1 MSTEAAVVPAFPPGT
16 LMNLPIG
23 SVSWG
28 RGSLSSV
35 GGILRELGAS
45 RTALFTTPFHAA
57 DPALTASLRTAIPTI
72 EVVHRRFAPHAPE
85 ADIAAAAA
93 VLVDNDVD
101 SVVSLGGG
109 SVIDA
114 AKAALGRFIDGGRP
128 RPRHVVVPTTLSG
141 SELSHTY
148 GITESHGESTFKR
161 SHARVDVA
169 ADAVV
174 YDEGVAE
181 STPGD
186 LWLASGVKAVDH
198 AIEGLLG
205 TEALPLVDSL
215 AFSGIRRMVESLSS
229 HPNARGAA
237 QIAAWECYSHP
248 QAMSYG
254 LSHRLG
260 HMLGGTFGVPHSVT
274 SAITLPAV
282 LMRMTDL
289 QPRTMAA
296 IAQALDVNEATPTR
310 RVGSTCEPGRA
321 SVLLRSWCE
330 SLGLPT
336 RLRDVDFAKGNLD
349 SLADLTAEA
358 YPAETAVLGN
368 DAGRRLRDL
377 VRSMW

>member
-1 MSTEAAVVPAFPPGT
+1 MSTRTAVVPGFPPGSLT
-16 LMNLPIG
+16 NLPIG

-28 RGSLSSV
+28 RGSLASV
-35 GGILRELGAS
+35 GGMLGDLGAS
-45 RTALFTTPFHAA
+45 RTALFTTSSHAA
-57 DPALTASLRTAIPTI
+57 DPTTMASLRSAVPTI
-72 EVVHRRFAPHAPE
+72 EVVHSNFAPHAPE

-93 VLVDNDVD
+93 VLVDHDVD

-114 AKAALGRFIDGGRP
+114 AKAALGRVIDAGRA

-141 SELSHTY
+141 SELSHTF
-148 GITESHGESTFKR
+148 GITESHGDSTFKR

-174 YDEGVAE
+174 YDERVAE

-229 HPNARGAA
+229 DANARGSA

-260 HMLGGTFGVPHSVT
+260 HILGGTFGVPHSVT
-274 SAITLPAV
+274 SAITLSAV
-282 LMRMTDL
+282 LVRMTDV
-289 QPRTMAA
+289 QPRIVAA

-310 RVGSTCEPGRA
+310 RVGSTYDPERA
-321 SVLLRSWCE
+321 SVLLGSWCE

-336 RLRDVDFAKGNLD
+336 RLRDVDFARGDLD
-349 SLADLTAEA
+349 ALADLTAEA
-358 YPAETAVLGN
+358 YPAETAVLG
-368 DAGRRLRDL
+368 DEPGRRLRDL

>member
-1 MSTEAAVVPAFPPGT
+1 
-16 LMNLPIG
+16 MNLPIG

-35 GGILRELGAS
+35 GEVLRDLGAS

-57 DPALTASLRTAIPTI
+57 DPALTTSLRNAIPTI
-72 EVVHRRFAPHAPE
+72 AVIHSNFAPHAPE
-85 ADIAAAAA
+85 GDIAAAAA

-114 AKAALGRFIDGGRP
+114 AKAALGRVIDAGRA

-141 SELSHTY
+141 SELSHTF

-161 SHARVDVA
+161 SHARMDVA

-215 AFSGIRRMVESLSS
+215 ALSGIRRMVESLSS
-229 HPNARGAA
+229 DPNARGAA

-282 LMRMTDL
+282 LATLTRVHPGVL
-289 QPRTMAA
+289 AR
-296 IAQALDVNEATPTR
+296 IAQALDVEQPTPTR
-310 RVGSTCEPGRA
+310 RTGSAGDPAQA
-321 SVLLRSWCE
+321 SVLLRTWCE

-336 RLRDVDFAKGNLD
+336 RLRDVDFAQGNLD

-368 DAGRRLRDL
+368 DPGCRLRDL

>member
-1 MSTEAAVVPAFPPGT
+1 MSTETPVVPDFPSGT
-16 LMNLPIG
+16 LTNLPIG

-28 RGSLSSV
+28 SGSLSSV
-35 GGILRELGAS
+35 GELLSRLGAS

-57 DPALTASLRTAIPTI
+57 DATLAASVLAAVPTI
-72 EVVHRRFAPHAPE
+72 QVTHSTFAAHAPE

-93 VLVDNDVD
+93 ILMENDID
-101 SVVSLGGG
+101 SVISLGGG

-114 AKAALGRFIDGGRP
+114 AKAALGRVIDAGRP

-141 SELSHTY
+141 SELSHTF
-148 GITESHGESTFKR
+148 GITESHGSSTFKR
-161 SHARVDVA
+161 SHARADVA
-169 ADAVV
+169 ADAIV
-174 YDEGVAE
+174 YDERVVA
-181 STPGD
+181 STPGE
-186 LWLASGVKAVDH
+186 LWLSSGVKAVDH

-215 AFSGIRRMVESLSS
+215 AFSGIRRMVESLSAEPDRRES
-229 HPNARGAA
+229 A

-260 HMLGGTFGVPHSVT
+260 HILGGTFGVPHSVT

-282 LMRMTDL
+282 LARMTARHPHVL
-289 QPRTMAA
+289 ASIT
-296 IAQALDVNEATPTR
+296 QALDINEATPTR
-310 RVGSTCEPGRA
+310 RLGSSCDPARA

-330 SLGLPT
+330 TLGLPT
-336 RLRDVDFAKGNLD
+336 RLREVGFAQSDLD
-349 SLADLTAEA
+349 PLADLTADA
-358 YPAETAVLGN
+358 YPAETSVLGTN
-368 DAGRRLRDL
+368 PGRRLREL